1 METNPN
7 EEQTD
12 GAKESTSVVPGG
24 TVDNKAVSEGSGMAG
39 QQAPVAPEGDYNDA
53 GVPNFDYVRNRIES
67 RFVTATGAI
76 ELAEDSSQ
84 AASLDQQMEERD
96 RAARE
101 KLEQIRRSMRGE

>member
-7 EEQTD
+7 EAQTG
-12 GAKESTSVVPGG
+12 GAEESPSVMAGE
-24 TVDNKAVSEGSGMAG
+24 TVDNTAVAEGAGMAG
-39 QQAPVAPEGDYNDA
+39 QLTPVAPEGDYNDS

-67 RFVTATGAI
+67 RFATATGAI

-96 RAARE
+96 RAGRE